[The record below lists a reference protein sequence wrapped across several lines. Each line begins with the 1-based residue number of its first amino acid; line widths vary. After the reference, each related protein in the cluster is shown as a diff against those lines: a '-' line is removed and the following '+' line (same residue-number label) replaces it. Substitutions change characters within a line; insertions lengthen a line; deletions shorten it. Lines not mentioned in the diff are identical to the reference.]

1 MRGAVNELKDM
12 VFTELSA
19 FVEEAEERG
28 FVTSEAI
35 EEFVVE
41 HDLGE
46 DELLELRG
54 ELERREIRI
63 DEASAEGELDLS
75 YDVTAGGVPDS
86 LTLFMNELGRYPLL
100 TAAEEVELAKRI
112 ERGDRAA
119 KQRMINSN
127 LRLVIHNARRRSEER
142 RVGKEGRSRWSSKP

>member
-1 MRGAVNELKDM
+1 MRGAVSELKEM

-35 EEFVVE
+35 DELVLE

-46 DELLELRG
+46 DELLELRAD
-54 ELERREIRI
+54 LERREIRI
-63 DEASAEGELDLS
+63 DEASADGDLDLS
-75 YDVTAGGVPDS
+75 FDVTAGGVPDS

-119 KQRMINSN
+119 KDRMINS
-127 LRLVIHNARRRSEER
+127 
-142 RVGKEGRSRWSSKP
+142 